1 MPCALAGGTIGIA
14 AIDAMM
20 EPTDGNGLI
29 EVEIMPATD
38 WWTCDPDTVPRTV
51 KDRLATCVRLC

>member
-1 MPCALAGGTIGIA
+1 
-14 AIDAMM
+14 MM